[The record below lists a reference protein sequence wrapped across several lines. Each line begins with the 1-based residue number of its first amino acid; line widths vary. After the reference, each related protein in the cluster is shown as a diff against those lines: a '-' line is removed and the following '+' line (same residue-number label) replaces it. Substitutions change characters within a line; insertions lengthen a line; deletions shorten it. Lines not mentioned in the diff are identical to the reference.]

1 MSKINAAADAYMS
14 DFGSDWI
21 IEGGGMRLNLGDV
34 VVLKSGGPRMTVA
47 GPTRYGHIHTKWFEE
62 GSGPYEADFE
72 PEMLELADNDDAFYE
87 SDLDDTADDDDSYDE
102 SDLIDDTPDDEPE
115 PHGDERLT
123 LYKNDSW

>member
-1 MSKINAAADAYMS
+1 MQ
-14 DFGSDWI
+14 
-21 IEGGGMRLNLGDV
+21 LNVGDV
-34 VVLKSGGPRMTVA
+34 VVLKSGGPLMTVFA
-47 GPTRYGHIHTKWFEE
+47 IDEGLVRTQWF
-62 GSGPYEADFE
+62 GDNDSGPYTDLVKS
-72 PEMLELADNDDAFYE
+72 EMLELVDNDDAFYE